1 MNVIIKRQKGMKMTT
16 LAEGQSRDDALSL
29 SEVKSFGQTA
39 ETPHNSAEL
48 WGGGHYLRKSCHL
61 YCEMSLMT
69 SAKYLKFLHLSAK
82 FMCSAVRLPS
92 PHKSFRL

>member
-48 WGGGHYLRKSCHL
+48 WGGALPK
-61 YCEMSLMT
+61 
-69 SAKYLKFLHLSAK
+69 KK
-82 FMCSAVRLPS
+82 LPS
-92 PHKSFRL
+92 VLRDVIDDVC